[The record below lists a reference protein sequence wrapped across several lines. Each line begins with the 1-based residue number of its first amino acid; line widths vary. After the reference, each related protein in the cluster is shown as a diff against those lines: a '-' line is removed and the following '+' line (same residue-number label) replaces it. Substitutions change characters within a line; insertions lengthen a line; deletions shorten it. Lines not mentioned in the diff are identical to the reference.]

1 MSQYRTHT
9 KGYQNQIHEDRNH
22 IDHIIRNRY
31 MGPEHHHDHD
41 SKRNHHLKQIL
52 KQQIECGTYKKGDFL
67 PTEKELMEKYELS
80 RVTVRQAMTNLVQ
93 SGYARAR
100 RGIGTDVVYEKV
112 EEQMEGVISFT
123 EEMKKHHIEMQTTYC
138 KMDLISPGET
148 VARSLQIPL
157 TEPCYCLKRVRNAV
171 GKPMVY
177 TITYL
182 KKICELPTEPE
193 PYMESLYQ
201 YLREEH
207 GIYIESGRDTLEA
220 ALPSEEVQK
229 ALKIDAQMPIFI
241 RTRQTFRKGGEVFEY
256 SICYYPGNRYKYTVE
271 L

>member
-1 MSQYRTHT
+1 M
-9 KGYQNQIHEDRNH
+9 DRNPGAPPL
-22 IDHIIRNRY
+22 Y
-31 MGPEHHHDHD
+31 AQLE
-41 SKRNHHLKQIL
+41 QIL

-138 KMDLISPGET
+138 KMELISPGET

-182 KKICELPTEPE
+182 KIICELPTEPE
-193 PYMESLYQ
+193 P
-201 YLREEH
+201 
-207 GIYIESGRDTLEA
+207 

>member
-1 MSQYRTHT
+1 
-9 KGYQNQIHEDRNH
+9 
-22 IDHIIRNRY
+22 
-31 MGPEHHHDHD
+31 
-41 SKRNHHLKQIL
+41 
-52 KQQIECGTYKKGDFL
+52 
-67 PTEKELMEKYELS
+67 
-80 RVTVRQAMTNLVQ
+80 
-93 SGYARAR
+93 
-100 RGIGTDVVYEKV
+100 
-112 EEQMEGVISFT
+112 
-123 EEMKKHHIEMQTTYC
+123 
-138 KMDLISPGET
+138 
-148 VARSLQIPL
+148 
-157 TEPCYCLKRVRNAV
+157 
-171 GKPMVY
+171 MVY

>member
-1 MSQYRTHT
+1 MLAERKS
-9 KGYQNQIHEDRNH
+9 
-22 IDHIIRNRY
+22 
-31 MGPEHHHDHD
+31 
-41 SKRNHHLKQIL
+41 
-52 KQQIECGTYKKGDFL
+52 
-67 PTEKELMEKYELS
+67 ME
-80 RVTVRQAMTNLVQ
+80 
-93 SGYARAR
+93 
-100 RGIGTDVVYEKV
+100 
-112 EEQMEGVISFT
+112 
-123 EEMKKHHIEMQTTYC
+123 
-138 KMDLISPGET
+138 LISPGET

-201 YLREEH
+201 YLWEEH

>member
-1 MSQYRTHT
+1 MRKRSIFFSNSLSFQLSNITNSPLLFFLLLFPILQRLLFSQ
-9 KGYQNQIHEDRNH
+9 QLLINL
-22 IDHIIRNRY
+22 
-31 MGPEHHHDHD
+31 PVAVLEHVENDLLHA
-41 SKRNHHLKQIL
+41 RL
-52 KQQIECGTYKKGDFL
+52 FL
-67 PTEKELMEKYELS
+67 
-80 RVTVRQAMTNLVQ
+80 RQKLFH
-93 SGYARAR
+93 R
-100 RGIGTDVVYEKV
+100 R
-112 EEQMEGVISFT
+112 
-123 EEMKKHHIEMQTTYC
+123 
-138 KMDLISPGET
+138 
-148 VARSLQIPL
+148 
-157 TEPCYCLKRVRNAV
+157 
-171 GKPMVY
+171 PMVY

>member
-138 KMDLISPGET
+138 KMELISPGET

-220 ALPSEEVQK
+220 ALPSEEVQES
-229 ALKIDAQMPIFI
+229 
-241 RTRQTFRKGGEVFEY
+241 TE
-256 SICYYPGNRYKYTVE
+256 N
-271 L
+271 

>member
-1 MSQYRTHT
+1 
-9 KGYQNQIHEDRNH
+9 
-22 IDHIIRNRY
+22 
-31 MGPEHHHDHD
+31 
-41 SKRNHHLKQIL
+41 
-52 KQQIECGTYKKGDFL
+52 
-67 PTEKELMEKYELS
+67 
-80 RVTVRQAMTNLVQ
+80 
-93 SGYARAR
+93 
-100 RGIGTDVVYEKV
+100 
-112 EEQMEGVISFT
+112 
-123 EEMKKHHIEMQTTYC
+123 MQTTYC
-138 KMDLISPGET
+138 KMELISPGET

-229 ALKIDAQMPIFI
+229 ALKIDAQMPIFSL
-241 RTRQTFRKGGEVFEY
+241 RAMGA
-256 SICYYPGNRYKYTVE
+256 

>member
-1 MSQYRTHT
+1 M
-9 KGYQNQIHEDRNH
+9 DRNPGAPPL
-22 IDHIIRNRY
+22 Y
-31 MGPEHHHDHD
+31 AQLE
-41 SKRNHHLKQIL
+41 QIL

-138 KMDLISPGET
+138 KMELISPGET

-229 ALKIDAQMPIFI
+229 S
-241 RTRQTFRKGGEVFEY
+241 TE
-256 SICYYPGNRYKYTVE
+256 N
-271 L
+271 